1 MWINQFLQVSFCIIA
16 DIIAKYIM
24 CINMWKNERRFIM
37 KFVRINGENHAG
49 YALLDIIEHKTTSM
63 TVAELIEA
71 LSKCSPDAY
80 VTFGNQYDDYIVET
94 VREV

>member
-1 MWINQFLQVSFCIIA
+1 
-16 DIIAKYIM
+16 
-24 CINMWKNERRFIM
+24 M
-37 KFVRINGENHAG
+37 KFVRINGENHAD

>member
-1 MWINQFLQVSFCIIA
+1 
-16 DIIAKYIM
+16 
-24 CINMWKNERRFIM
+24 M

-49 YALLDIIEHKTTSM
+49 YALLDIIEHKTNTM

-80 VTFGNQYDDYIVET
+80 VTFGNQYDDYIIET
-94 VREV
+94 VEEV

>member
-1 MWINQFLQVSFCIIA
+1 
-16 DIIAKYIM
+16 
-24 CINMWKNERRFIM
+24 M

-63 TVAELIEA
+63 TVSELIEA
-71 LSKCSPDAY
+71 LSKCSQDAY

>member
-1 MWINQFLQVSFCIIA
+1 
-16 DIIAKYIM
+16 
-24 CINMWKNERRFIM
+24 M

-49 YALLDIIEHKTTSM
+49 YAPLDIIEHKTTSM

-94 VREV
+94 VKEV

>member
-1 MWINQFLQVSFCIIA
+1 
-16 DIIAKYIM
+16 
-24 CINMWKNERRFIM
+24 M

-63 TVAELIEA
+63 TVSELIEA
-71 LSKCSPDAY
+71 LFKCNPDAY